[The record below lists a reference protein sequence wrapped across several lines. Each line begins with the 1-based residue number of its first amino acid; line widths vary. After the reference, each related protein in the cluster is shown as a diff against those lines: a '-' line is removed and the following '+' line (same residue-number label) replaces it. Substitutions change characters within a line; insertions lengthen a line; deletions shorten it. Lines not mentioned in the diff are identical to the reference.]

1 MAEANTDFVAG
12 RKKKERK
19 NRNEV
24 GKGGKRLLKRRN
36 LTPEDRYL

>member
-24 GKGGKRLLKRRN
+24 GKGGKRLLN
-36 LTPEDRYL
+36 LTPEDRYV